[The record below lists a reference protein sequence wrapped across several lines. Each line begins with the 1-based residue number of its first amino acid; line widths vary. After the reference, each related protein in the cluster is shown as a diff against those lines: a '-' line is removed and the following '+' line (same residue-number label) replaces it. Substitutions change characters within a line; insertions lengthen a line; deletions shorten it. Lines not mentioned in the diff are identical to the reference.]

1 MVFQQGR
8 RESGDRDVRFSPAHP
23 ELPRQLL
30 HRWVR
35 RRETDD
41 REHRW
46 EPFSTSYLFDRD
58 AFGQVP
64 RLIHIRAAEHCNMI
78 RQELQWNRK

>member
-8 RESGDRDVRFSPAHP
+8 RESGDRGVRFSPAHP

-35 RRETDD
+35 RKDTGD
-41 REHRW
+41 RERRW
-46 EPFSTSYLFDRD
+46 EPFSTSDYSTVTLLAKFR
-58 AFGQVP
+58 G
-64 RLIHIRAAEHCNMI
+64 
-78 RQELQWNRK
+78 